1 MEYLMIYLSDNEK
14 LKQIAFAVIE
24 KYETTYLPNM
34 DDFDIPNLVINDED
48 LELSSDKLEKL
59 ILLMLTAYHWQEM
72 EKVKPNWVVSLPV
85 KQYRS
90 IMELFMFGQV
100 RS

>member
-34 DDFDIPNLVINDED
+34 DDFDIPNLVISDED
-48 LELSSDKLEKL
+48 LELSSDKLETL
-59 ILLMLTAYHWQEM
+59 ILKTLTAYHWQQM
-72 EKVKPNWVVSLPV
+72 DKVKPDWAVSLPV
-85 KQYRS
+85 KQYRA
-90 IMELFMFGQV
+90 IMDLLMFGQV